1 MNDQQIL
8 TLIAKTPKIS
18 ASELA
23 NALKA
28 ELKDVS
34 AALRLLVDVGDLAK
48 STRFGKQGR
57 QCQVYELT
65 DEFRRSRAGKD
76 LLVGIGNEAAA
87 APAPAPEHAGTV
99 KPPAAAAASAAPP
112 AAIGSKVDRAIAC
125 IREHGQATVDQ
136 LRAAMDLPAHA
147 APTSYLT
154 SATKNGRVIRDGD
167 VWKLGPGQHARP
179 APQPETK
186 PADVANVVTVGNV
199 ILAMRDSTAV
209 PAEVKAAVTELRK
222 PAPVDE
228 ALGASSE
235 EYRVGIWSDG
245 TIELQLNGEEVV
257 RMTESE
263 LAIINEFMAERR
275 AA

>member
-1 MNDQQIL
+1 MNDMQIYEL
-8 TLIAKTPKIS
+8 VAKTPRIS

-23 NALKA
+23 NALNVDLKA
-28 ELKDVS
+28 MSLS
-34 AALRLLVDVGDLAK
+34 LRLLVDVGDLAK
-48 STRFGKQGR
+48 STRFGELGR

-87 APAPAPEHAGTV
+87 APAPAPEHAETV
-99 KPPAAAAASAAPP
+99 KSPAAAPASAAPP

-125 IREHGQATVDQ
+125 ITKLGAATEDQ
-136 LRAAMDLPAHA
+136 LRDAMGLTAKAYPG
-147 APTSYLT
+147 SYLAQAMR
-154 SATKNGRVIRDGD
+154 SGRVARDGD
-167 VWKLGPGQHARP
+167 RWKLGTGK
-179 APQPETK
+179 PQLSAK
-186 PADVANVVTVGNV
+186 QLVHDQGSVVRVGNV
-199 ILAMRDSTAV
+199 IVATRDSTQV
-209 PAEVKAAVTELRK
+209 PAEVKAAVSELRK

-228 ALGASSE
+228 AIGARSE

-257 RMTESE
+257 RMTEGE